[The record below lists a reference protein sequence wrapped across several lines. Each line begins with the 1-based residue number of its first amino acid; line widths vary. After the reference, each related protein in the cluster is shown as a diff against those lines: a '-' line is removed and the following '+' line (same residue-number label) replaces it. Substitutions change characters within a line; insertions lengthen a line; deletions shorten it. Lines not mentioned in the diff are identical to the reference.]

1 MITAWEIVID
11 SNKCPYQMCSHK
23 CGMLGDEPDNPLC
36 DSEICPVL
44 FQEAS

>member
-11 SNKCPYQMCSHK
+11 SNKCPYMTCSHT
-23 CGMLGDEPDNPLC
+23 CGFSGDETDNPLC
-36 DSEICPVL
+36 DSEICPIL